1 MNNNQ
6 IETYANI
13 TGFSNY
19 QVSTFGNVKNI
30 TTGKILK
37 PQTNSCNGYLQ
48 ITLMDDGERSYKK
61 IHRLVANAF
70 LENSEDKKCVDHVDH
85 DRKNNYLSNLR
96 FATHTENNQNKSTYS
111 NNTSGV
117 IGVDWK
123 KSNNKWRV
131 QIQING
137 VKKHLGYFVNKDDA
151 ITARSN
157 AEIQYFGEFRAIIPV

>member
-48 ITLMDDGERSYKK
+48 ITLTEDGDKSTKT
-61 IHRLVANAF
+61 IHKLVGNAF
-70 LENSEDKKCVDHVDH
+70 LENPENKKCVDHI
-85 DRKNNYLSNLR
+85 DRNKLNNYLSNLR
-96 FATHTENNQNKSTYS
+96 YATSTENNQNAS
-111 NNTSGV
+111 NE
-117 IGVDWK
+117 VD
-123 KSNNKWRV
+123 
-131 QIQING
+131 
-137 VKKHLGYFVNKDDA
+137 
-151 ITARSN
+151 
-157 AEIQYFGEFRAIIPV
+157 